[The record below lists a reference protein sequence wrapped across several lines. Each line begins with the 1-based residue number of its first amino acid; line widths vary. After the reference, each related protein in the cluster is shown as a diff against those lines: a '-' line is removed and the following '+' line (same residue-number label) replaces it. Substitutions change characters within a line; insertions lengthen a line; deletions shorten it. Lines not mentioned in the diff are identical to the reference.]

1 MKLDRFY
8 INNSPGNAEPRG
20 KEEDFCMKILVIN
33 AGSSS
38 IKYQLIDMES
48 EQVLAKGLCDRIG
61 IAGGSFKHKV
71 EGREDY
77 RLDVQ
82 MKNHAE
88 AVQLVLDTLVSK
100 EHGVIASLSEISAV
114 GHRVLHGGEKFSGSV
129 VIDKKVL
136 ATIEECCELGPLHNP
151 HNLTGIRACEKLMPG
166 VPQVAVFD
174 TGFHQT
180 MPDYAY
186 LYALPY
192 EYYEKYHIRRYGFH
206 GTSHRYVSMRA
217 AAMLGKKPEEL
228 RIVTCHLGNGSSIAA
243 VKNGKC
249 YDTTMGLTPLEG
261 ILMGTRC
268 GSIDPAIVPLLM
280 KKENLTPDQID
291 TIMNKKSG
299 ILGLTGGVTSDNRD
313 IEEGARN
320 GNKRYQLIESM
331 LVHQLTKYI
340 GGYAAAMGGVD
351 AIVFAGGIG
360 ENNPH
365 YRSRV
370 ADNLA
375 FLGVRID
382 EAMNEKAKRTSVEY
396 DISAPDATVKMLV
409 IPTNEELMIAKDT
422 EELTK
427 ALCK

>member
-1 MKLDRFY
+1 
-8 INNSPGNAEPRG
+8 
-20 KEEDFCMKILVIN
+20 MKILVIN

-38 IKYQLIDMES
+38 IKYQLIDMEN
-48 EQVLAKGLCDRIG
+48 ETLLAKGMADRIG
-61 IAGGSFKHKV
+61 ITGGNFKQKV

-77 RLDVQ
+77 KLDIH
-82 MKNHAE
+82 MNNHAE
-88 AVQLVLDTLVSK
+88 AIKIVLDTLTSK
-100 EHGVIASLSEISAV
+100 ENGVISSLSEISAV

-129 VIDKKVL
+129 IIDEKVI
-136 ATIEECCELGPLHNP
+136 AAIEECCELGPLHNP
-151 HNLTGIRACEKLMPG
+151 HNLTGIRACEQMMPG

-180 MPDYAY
+180 MPDFAY

-192 EYYEKYHIRRYGFH
+192 EYYEKYGIRRYGFH

-217 AAMLGKKPEEL
+217 AAMMGRED
-228 RIVTCHLGNGSSIAA
+228 INVVTCHLGNGSSSAA

-261 ILMGTRC
+261 IMMGTRC

-291 TIMNKKSG
+291 HIMNKKSG
-299 ILGLTGGVTSDNRD
+299 ILGVSQVTSDNRD
-313 IEEGARN
+313 IESGARN
-320 GNKRYQLIESM
+320 GNKRYQLVESM
-331 LVHQLTKYI
+331 LVHQLTKYV

-370 ADNLA
+370 AENLK
-375 FLGVRID
+375 FMGVEID
-382 EAMNEKAKRTSVEY
+382 EELNQKAVRTSDEY
-396 DISAPDATVKMLV
+396 DISAPGAKVKMLV

-422 EELTK
+422 AELV
-427 ALCK
+427 AGR

>member
-1 MKLDRFY
+1 
-8 INNSPGNAEPRG
+8 
-20 KEEDFCMKILVIN
+20 MKILVIN

-61 IAGGSFKHKV
+61 IAGGNFKHKV

-228 RIVTCHLGNGSSIAA
+228 RVVTCHLGNGSSIAA

-351 AIVFAGGIG
+351 AMVFAGGIG

-427 ALCK
+427 DLCK

>member
-1 MKLDRFY
+1 
-8 INNSPGNAEPRG
+8 
-20 KEEDFCMKILVIN
+20 MKILVIN

-38 IKYQLIDMES
+38 IKYQLIDMET

-61 IAGGSFKHKV
+61 IAGGNFKHKV

-77 RLDVQ
+77 KLDVQ

-88 AVQLVLDTLVSK
+88 AVQLVLDTLVSP
-100 EHGVIASLSEISAV
+100 EHGVIKSLSEISAV

-129 VIDKKVL
+129 VIDEKVI

-217 AAMLGKKPEEL
+217 AEMLGKKPEEL

-280 KKENLTPDQID
+280 KKENLTPDEID

-320 GNKRYQLIESM
+320 GNKRYQLIEAM

-375 FLGVRID
+375 FLGVKID
-382 EAMNEKAKRTSVEY
+382 EETNQKAKRTSVEY
-396 DISAPDATVKMLV
+396 DISAPDARVKMLV

-422 EELTK
+422 EELTRG
-427 ALCK
+427 LCK

>member
-1 MKLDRFY
+1 
-8 INNSPGNAEPRG
+8 
-20 KEEDFCMKILVIN
+20 MKILVIN

-38 IKYQLIDMES
+38 IKYQLIDMEN
-48 EQVLAKGLCDRIG
+48 EALLAKGMADRIG
-61 IAGGSFKHKV
+61 IAGGNFKHKV

-77 RLDVQ
+77 KIEIH
-82 MKNHAE
+82 MNNHAE
-88 AVQLVLDTLVSK
+88 AIKIVLDTLTSK
-100 EHGVIASLSEISAV
+100 ENGVISSLSEISAV

-129 VIDKKVL
+129 IIDEKVI
-136 ATIEECCELGPLHNP
+136 AAIEECCELGPLHNP
-151 HNLTGIRACEKLMPG
+151 HNLTGIRACEKIMPG

-180 MPDYAY
+180 MPDFAY
-186 LYALPY
+186 MYALPY
-192 EYYEKYHIRRYGFH
+192 EYYEKYGIRRYGFH

-217 AAMLGKKPEEL
+217 AAMLGKDPKDVN
-228 RIVTCHLGNGSSIAA
+228 IVTCHLGNGSSIAA

-261 ILMGTRC
+261 IIMGTRC

-291 TIMNKKSG
+291 HIMNKKSG
-299 ILGLTGGVTSDNRD
+299 ILGVSQVTSDNRD

-320 GNKRYQLIESM
+320 GNKRYQLVESM
-331 LVHQLTKYI
+331 LVHQLTKYV

-370 ADNLA
+370 AANLK
-375 FLGVRID
+375 FMGVEID
-382 EAMNEKAKRTSVEY
+382 EEINKKAVRTSDEY
-396 DISAPDATVKMLV
+396 DISAPNAKVKMLV

-422 EELTK
+422 AELV
-427 ALCK
+427 ANR